1 MDTGAFPGMAGNAH
15 IIGRAINQLDSLLY
29 IVKSDTVGGIRT
41 VGALQLFPALPVLR
55 PSYPS
60 VIRNINVETV
70 VLPGIQSQPDLPVA
84 FRFLKPMQNRI
95 FYNWLEKQGKNFVGG
110 KGKNCPVSCRYN

>member
-1 MDTGAFPGMAGNAH
+1 MDAGAFPGMAGNAH

-41 VGALQLFPALPVLR
+41 VGVLQLFFQRLQFFGRHTLT
-55 PSYPS
+55 

-70 VLPGIQSQPDLPVA
+70 VLPGIQGQPDLPVA
-84 FRFLKPMQNRI
+84 GEAGEEFCRR
-95 FYNWLEKQGKNFVGG
+95 